1 MKKDQK
7 QTFTTKSTFDRLM
20 KSKSF
25 KDKFNKEY
33 EALTLSETIIGLMES
48 EKLSVRELAKRAN
61 VSSTVIQEIRSGK
74 QDNPTLLVLSK
85 LIHTLAWSC
94 DTFRFVTSIAGQSRA
109 KSFGHAERRQA
120 LTLYEKNS
128 KRNS

>member
-7 QTFTTKSTFDRLM
+7 QTFTIKSTFDRLM

-85 LIHTLAWSC
+85 LIHTLGGEI
-94 DTFRFVTSIAGQSRA
+94 VIKKG
-109 KSFGHAERRQA
+109 K
-120 LTLYEKNS
+120 KNLAVV
-128 KRNS
+128 